1 MIYVIE
7 SNAGDIIYSSG
18 HRNKSYSLGQV
29 SPSDDVAG
37 RGLIDLL
44 LAEEWV
50 EGLEEETI
58 LEEQDLDPAGY
69 RLIAKRDHDD
79 IITIY
84 PKRMGASGRI
94 YFGIRDAF

>member
-7 SNAGDIIYSSG
+7 SNAGDIIYSY
-18 HRNKSYSLGQV
+18 RNKSYSLGQV
-29 SPSDDVAG
+29 SPSVAG

-84 PKRMGASGRI
+84 PKRMGESGRI

>member
-18 HRNKSYSLGQV
+18 HRNKSLGQV
-29 SPSDDVAG
+29 SPSVAG

-58 LEEQDLDPAGY
+58 LEEQDLDNPAGY
-69 RLIAKRDHDD
+69 RLIAMRDHDD